1 VFPTNSAF
9 GQPLPE
15 KPELLKD
22 IPVRHVG
29 RPNTVEIPL
38 SILSQWID
46 TLEDALV
53 SAGMICYNGSRDL
66 YCDMARQE
74 DDRHRARSGV
84 RQG

>member
-46 TLEDALV
+46 TLEDA
-53 SAGMICYNGSRDL
+53 SDAPGMEVLSDTL
-66 YCDMARQE
+66 FQM
-74 DDRHRARSGV
+74 RSYLRG
-84 RQG
+84 